1 MKYGC
6 KRMIALLLCLA
17 MMLSLPIVTF
27 AEQDGTELTED
38 ELAALDSAMEGD
50 EAADTSA
57 EEAELQALEDA
68 MADMPDDEIDPSDL
82 ELNADLPGN
91 VINIALF
98 GLDNRVAKKSD
109 MATDVNER
117 ELELAAGR
125 SDAVIICSLN
135 LDTGDIKLTSIA
147 RDVMVTIPGYKD
159 DRRVNVAFYY
169 GGKKYKDKADQVTH
183 GATLAMRTLNRNFK
197 MNIQKYVV
205 VNIYGLSNIIDALGG
220 VDLDMTK
227 AEAKRINFELKKEP
241 MDKVERTPVAAQDGV
256 QHLDGMQAVTFARIR
271 GLDND
276 NERTSR
282 QRKLLEALLEQV
294 LNGMDLARFTELIQ
308 TALPYGATNLT
319 AAELVQYG
327 SCVLSGQAMQNLSSG
342 SGIFEQMR
350 IPICKGD
357 VVNGQTYEKN
367 MYGFKNSM
375 TYIKK
380 DYFALTVD
388 ELHKFIYG
396 E

>member
-1 MKYGC
+1 MNNRL
-6 KRMIALLLCLA
+6 KRLLALLMCLILA
-17 MMLSLPIVTF
+17 VGCVSAL
-27 AEQDGTELTED
+27 AESDGVELTED
-38 ELAALDSAMEGD
+38 ELTALMDATDDGSAQLSD
-50 EAADTSA
+50 E

-68 MADMPDDEIDPSDL
+68 MAELPDDEIDVSNL
-82 ELNADLPGN
+82 ELNADLPDN
-91 VINIALF
+91 VVNIALF
-98 GLDNRVAKKSD
+98 GLDNRVVKKSD
-109 MATDVNER
+109 MASDVSER
-117 ELELAAGR
+117 ELALSAGR

-135 LDTGDIKLTSIA
+135 LDTGDIKLSSVA
-147 RDVMVTIPGYKD
+147 RDVMVVVPGYKD
-159 DRRVNVAFYY
+159 SLRINVAFYY
-169 GGKKYKDKADQVTH
+169 GGKKYKDPAEQVTK
-183 GATLAMRTLNRNFK
+183 GAALAMKTINRNFK
-197 MNIQKYVV
+197 LNVQKYVV

-241 MDKVERTPVAAQDGV
+241 MDKVQRAPVEAKEGV

-294 LNGMDLARFTELIQ
+294 MNGMDLAKFTELIQ

-327 SCVLSGQAMQNLSSG
+327 SSVLTGKAMQNLGSG
-342 SGIFEQMR
+342 EGIFEQMR

-357 VVNGQTYEKN
+357 MVNGQTYKKN
-367 MYGFKNSM
+367 LYGFKNSM

-380 DYFALTVD
+380 DYFKQTVE